1 MADDD
6 ICPICMSPRKASGE
20 GSLTQWIVACDC
32 DLADT
37 EEAQKLSISM
47 CRACGKRIGEGRAGS
62 FTQFI
67 FRSDICRCEN
77 PRPYKVS
84 AELAGG
90 AEARVDDSQ
99 EFFDD
104 SEEGLG
110 FEEDR
115 FPSDRYKPLRELGKG
130 GGGSV
135 YLARDKLLNKAVAV
149 KLLHILEP
157 QQLIAFQEEARATSK
172 LSHQAIVEVL
182 DFGVTAIGVPYM
194 VLEFVPGRSLE
205 ELLAERGRLDW
216 SSARDITCQ
225 VLGGIGYAHERG
237 IYHRDI
243 TPSNILLIERTDGT
257 FEVRIIDFG
266 IAKIDDGRPRESMGS
281 KVVGAPLYMS
291 PDQGLGLPYD
301 TRSEVYAI
309 GCVLFEMLAG
319 EPPFSG
325 ETALQ
330 TLSMHAESERPSL
343 SERSGLAFTPELEAI
358 LARALAVEPEERF
371 QSPSEFAWALQE
383 LKEGLL
389 LPEGRDNSAPH
400 KADKSGRSRLV
411 LVLSFIAAT
420 CGLVSVDTTIRQ
432 QGRMLQPVA
441 ISRVLIGPGAT
452 NKIDA
457 EDVTAVSNEYRKI
470 LERWRILPPLVEI
483 YEARDSDMRELR
495 EEIEK
500 RNLEIT
506 SILMSSDSPLTSRG
520 LRSLKGIPLR
530 TFEADAGR
538 FNDDSA
544 RALKLFPDLRVVRL
558 QATPL
563 VTIEGI
569 KAITELP
576 NLTYLAI
583 RFTRPLPKG
592 TVEQISKMDRLTSI
606 DLGHSRSISPEDI
619 RTLTKMPRLRSLKI
633 TNTGLDDRVVPILVD
648 SRIELLEIGEN
659 EITDEGL
666 LGLARM
672 KSMRNLK
679 ISAAGGIIS
688 KDGLKQFKRL
698 RPDVSIKSGT
708 MISASE
714 FFNGLPGLPGLER

>member
-1 MADDD
+1 MADND

-20 GSLTQWIVACDC
+20 GSLTQWIVACNC
-32 DLADT
+32 DLADS

-84 AELAGG
+84 ADQVETPG
-90 AEARVDDSQ
+90 VDDSQ

-205 ELLAERGRLDW
+205 EVLAERGRLDW
-216 SSARDITCQ
+216 SSARDIACQ
-225 VLGGIGYAHERG
+225 ILEGIGYAHERG
-237 IYHRDI
+237 IFHRDI
-243 TPSNILLIERTDGT
+243 TPSNILLIERPDAT

-266 IAKIDDGRPRESMGS
+266 IAKIEDEKTRGS
-281 KVVGAPLYMS
+281 LGGKVVGAPLYMS
-291 PDQGLGLPYD
+291 PDQGRGLPYD
-301 TRSEVYAI
+301 SRSEVYSI
-309 GCVLFEMLAG
+309 GCVLFEMLTG
-319 EPPFSG
+319 EPPFTG
-325 ETALQ
+325 ESALQ

-343 SERSGLAFTPELEAI
+343 SARTGLSFTPELEAI
-358 LARALAVEPEERF
+358 VGRALAVEPEERF
-371 QSPSEFAWALQE
+371 RTAKQFALALQE
-383 LKEGLL
+383 VKEGLER
-389 LPEGRDNSAPH
+389 PEGGAAAAPSLP
-400 KADKSGRSRLV
+400 DKRGGGRLV
-411 LVLSFIAAT
+411 LALSFVAAT
-420 CGLVSVDTTIRQ
+420 CALVSVDMTMRRQ
-432 QGRMLQPVA
+432 GQMVKPVP
-441 ISRVLIGPGAT
+441 IGKVLLGVRGT
-452 NKIDA
+452 NEIDA
-457 EDVTAVSNEYRKI
+457 EDVTAVSNEYQKI

-483 YEARDSDMRELR
+483 YEARDADMRELR

-506 SILMSSDSPLTSRG
+506 SILMSSDSPITSRG
-520 LRSLKGIPLR
+520 LRCLKGIPLR
-530 TFEADAGR
+530 SFEADAGH

-544 RALKLFPDLRVVRL
+544 RALKIFPELAVVRL

-576 NLTYLAI
+576 SLTYLSI
-583 RFTRPLPKG
+583 RFTRPLPAG
-592 TVEQISKMDRLTSI
+592 TVEQISKMKRLTTV
-606 DLGHSRSISPEDI
+606 DLGHSRPITLDDI
-619 RTLTKMPRLRSLKI
+619 RTLTSMPRLRSLKI
-633 TNTGLDDRVVPILVD
+633 TNTGLDDSVVPILVD
-648 SRIELLEIGEN
+648 SHIELLEIGEN
-659 EITDEGL
+659 AISDKGL
-666 LGLARM
+666 LELTRM
-672 KSMRNLK
+672 KSMRSLK

-688 KDGLKQFKRL
+688 KDGLKQFRKI
-698 RPDVSIKSGT
+698 RPDVSIKAGT

-714 FFNGLPGLPGLER
+714 FFNGLPGLER

>member
-1 MADDD
+1 MADND

-20 GSLTQWIVACDC
+20 GSLTQWIVACNC

-84 AELAGG
+84 AEQVETPG
-90 AEARVDDSQ
+90 VDDSQ

-216 SSARDITCQ
+216 PGARDIACQ
-225 VLGGIGYAHERG
+225 ILEGIGYAHERG
-237 IYHRDI
+237 IFHRDI
-243 TPSNILLIERTDGT
+243 TPSNILLIERADGT

-266 IAKIDDGRPRESMGS
+266 IAKIDDEKTRGSLGS

-301 TRSEVYAI
+301 SRSEVYSI
-309 GCVLFEMLAG
+309 GCVLFEMLTG

-330 TLSMHAESERPSL
+330 TLSMHAECERPSL
-343 SERSGLAFTPELEAI
+343 SERTGLAFTPELEAI
-358 LARALAVEPEERF
+358 VARALAVEPEERF
-371 QSPSEFAWALQE
+371 QAPKQFAWALQE
-383 LKEGLL
+383 VKEGLE
-389 LPEGRDNSAPH
+389 LPEGGDAATPLL
-400 KADKSGRSRLV
+400 ADKRGRSRLV
-411 LVLSFIAAT
+411 LALSFIAAT
-420 CGLVSVDTTIRQ
+420 CSLVSVDMTMRGQ
-432 QGRMLQPVA
+432 SRMLKPVA
-441 ISRVLIGPGAT
+441 IGKVLLGMRGT
-452 NKIDA
+452 NEIDA
-457 EDVTAVSNEYRKI
+457 EDVTAVSNQYQKI

-520 LRSLKGIPLR
+520 LRCLKGIPLR
-530 TFEADAGR
+530 SFEADAGR

-544 RALKLFPDLRVVRL
+544 RALKIFPELTVIRL

-576 NLTYLAI
+576 NLTYLSI
-583 RFTRPLPKG
+583 RFTRPLPEG
-592 TVEQISKMDRLTSI
+592 TVEQISKMDRLTTI
-606 DLGHSRSISPEDI
+606 DLGHSRPITLDDI
-619 RTLTKMPRLRSLKI
+619 RTLIKMPHLRSLKI
-633 TNTGLDDRVVPILVD
+633 TNTGLDDSVVPILVG
-648 SRIELLEIGEN
+648 SHVELLEIGEN
-659 EITDEGL
+659 KISDKGL
-666 LGLARM
+666 LELARM
-672 KSMRNLK
+672 KSMRSLK

-688 KDGLKQFKRL
+688 KDGLKQFRKL
-698 RPDVSIKSGT
+698 RPDVSIKAGT

-714 FFNGLPGLPGLER
+714 FFNGLPGLDR